1 MAANKMGTYLGFCK
15 RAGKLAL
22 GVNAAAATRGRVYL
36 LVADRSA
43 SPNTQKEIQK
53 LAARFSCPVV
63 WTDGLESLVHKEACK
78 LAAVR
83 EEHLAAAIIG
93 LDQE

>member
-1 MAANKMGTYLGFCK
+1 MAGSKTETYLGFCR

-22 GVNAAAATRGRVYL
+22 GVNAVAATRGRVYL

-53 LAARFSCPVV
+53 LAARFACPVV
-63 WTDGLESLVHKEACK
+63 WTDGLDALVHKSE
-78 LAAVR
+78 
-83 EEHLAAAIIG
+83 G
-93 LDQE
+93 P

>member
-1 MAANKMGTYLGFCK
+1 MAGSKTESYLGFCR

-22 GVNAAAATRGRVYL
+22 GVNAVAATRGRVYL

-53 LAARFSCPVV
+53 LAARFACPVV
-63 WTDGLESLVHKEACK
+63 WTDGLDALVHKEACK

-83 EEHLAAAIIG
+83 EEHLAAAIIA
-93 LDQE
+93 QEKE

>member
-1 MAANKMGTYLGFCK
+1 MTSKLGAYLGFCK
-15 RAGKLAL
+15 RAGRLSL
-22 GVNAAAATRGRVYL
+22 GVNAAAAARGRVYL

-63 WTDGLESLVHKEACK
+63 WTEGLEGLVHKAACK

-83 EEHLAAAIIG
+83 EEHLAAAIKKEIG
-93 LDQE
+93 TD

>member
-1 MAANKMGTYLGFCK
+1 MESKLGAYLGLCR

-22 GVNAAAATRGRVYL
+22 GVNAARAVRGRVYL
-36 LVADRSA
+36 LVADGGA

-53 LAARFSCPVV
+53 LAARFACPVV
-63 WTDGLESLVHKEACK
+63 WTEGLAALVHKDMCR

-83 EEHLAAAIIG
+83 EEHLAAAI
-93 LDQE
+93 LKTM